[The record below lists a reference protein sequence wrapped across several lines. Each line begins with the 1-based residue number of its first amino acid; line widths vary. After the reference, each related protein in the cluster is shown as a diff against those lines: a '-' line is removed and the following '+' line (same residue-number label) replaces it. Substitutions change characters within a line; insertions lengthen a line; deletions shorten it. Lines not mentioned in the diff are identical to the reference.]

1 MTNDFRLV
9 TVIIDEI
16 ERFLE
21 DSGEPFTPDQ
31 LDLLLEA
38 RDVMAGGVA

>member
-1 MTNDFRLV
+1 MTTPRPIPTILNDLAH
-9 TVIIDEI
+9 
-16 ERFLE
+16 LLHA
-21 DSGEPFTPDQ
+21 GEPFTPDQ